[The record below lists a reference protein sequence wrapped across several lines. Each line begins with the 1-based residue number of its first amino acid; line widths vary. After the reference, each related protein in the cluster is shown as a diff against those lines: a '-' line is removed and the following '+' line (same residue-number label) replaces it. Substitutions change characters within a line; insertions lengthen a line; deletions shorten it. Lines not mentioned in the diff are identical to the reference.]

1 MYLRSID
8 ICQRPLDEVF
18 GRVFILGAG
27 PAGAAAAL
35 SLRDAGCEVHLAER
49 SECPGGRATRFS
61 CKATDHCLRCNVCLA
76 QNLLRRAFRQ
86 TDGITVHTHTEL
98 RALRPGS
105 NGRRFTVELD
115 SPDNAPDA
123 LDADAV
129 LLATGFEP
137 YDAATDRAWN
147 YGRLPN
153 VLTAA
158 DLEAAMLGDRKPILR
173 PSDGKAPD
181 RLAFIQCVG
190 SRTEQTHRGPQQTD
204 YCSTVCCAY
213 ALRQARLLKHLR
225 DETDLTVFYMDLQR
239 FGRDFET
246 FLAETRQAVRFLKAR
261 PYRLEA
267 APEDRV
273 TVFYEDQQTTADQ
286 TETFDLVVLSIGMR
300 CNPDAAELAA
310 RLGIATDPQGFFQ
323 PRLANLA
330 GLSDRDGVYLAGA
343 CRGPMDLAQAIAQ
356 ARAAAGAIAADLR
369 EVPA

>member
-1 MYLRSID
+1 MYLRTV
-8 ICQRPLDEVF
+8 EVGRHPPVETR

-27 PAGAAAAL
+27 PAAAAAAL
-35 SLRDAGCEVHLAER
+35 TLRDAGCEVHLAER
-49 SECPGGRATRFS
+49 SETPGGKAARFS

-76 QNLLRRAFRQ
+76 QDLLRRAF
-86 TDGITVHTHTEL
+86 TETPGITVHTRTEL
-98 RALRPGS
+98 RDLRPGS

-115 SPDNAPDA
+115 STGDAPA
-123 LDADAV
+123 SLDADAV
-129 LLATGFEP
+129 LVATGFEP

-158 DLEAAMLGDRKPILR
+158 DLEAAMLGDRKPLLR
-173 PSDGKAPD
+173 PSDGRAPD

-190 SRTEQTHRGPQQTD
+190 SRTEQTHRSPQQTN

-225 DETDLTVFYMDLQR
+225 DETDLTVFYMDIQR

-246 FLAETRQAVRFLKAR
+246 FLDETRRAVRFLKAR

-267 APEDRV
+267 APDDAV

-286 TETFDLVVLSIGMR
+286 TETFDLVVLSVGMR

-310 RLGIATDPQGFFQ
+310 RLGVATDPQGFFQ
-323 PRLANLA
+323 PRLGDLA

-356 ARAAAGAIAADLR
+356 ARSAAAALAAELS